1 MRDDLVE
8 LHDEAGL
15 EYDDAFD
22 WYLQR
27 SEDAASDFDEEV
39 NRAFVEISQ
48 SPRRWALGS
57 HSCRR
62 YLLQKFPYTVV
73 YRGRLYGTVQVI
85 AIAHASR
92 KPGYWKHRL

>member
-1 MRDDLVE
+1 MILVE
-8 LHDEAGL
+8 LHNETGL

-27 SEDAASDFDEEV
+27 SEDAAWDFDHEV
-39 NRAFVEISQ
+39 DRAFAEIAEN
-48 SPRRWALGS
+48 PRRWALGT

-62 YLLQKFPYTVV
+62 YLLKKFLYIVV
-73 YRGRLYGTVQVI
+73 YRERPSESVQVI
-85 AIAHASR
+85 ALPHTSR